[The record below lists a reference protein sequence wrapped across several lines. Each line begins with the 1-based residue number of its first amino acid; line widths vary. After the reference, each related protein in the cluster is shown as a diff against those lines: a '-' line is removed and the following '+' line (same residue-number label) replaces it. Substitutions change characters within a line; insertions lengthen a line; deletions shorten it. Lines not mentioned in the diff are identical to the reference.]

1 MNEGGGGYG
10 GGGSADFALCF
21 KKKSFFFLVGV
32 CVEGEAKKARA
43 YVAFGLAF
51 FLPLRSRLGIER
63 VERPNSA
70 AIPSSRRPR
79 KSSPMSSV
87 NWPLQLR

>member
-32 CVEGEAKKARA
+32 CVEGEAKARA

-79 KSSPMSSV
+79 KSSPISSV

>member
-1 MNEGGGGYG
+1 M
-10 GGGSADFALCF
+10 
-21 KKKSFFFLVGV
+21 LVE
-32 CVEGEAKKARA
+32 VEGEGEREP

-51 FLPLRSRLGIER
+51 FLPLRRRFGIER
-63 VERPNSA
+63 DERPNSA

-87 NWPLQLR
+87 NWPLQNYVSAVSAEK